1 MEFLKLYDKENE
13 EILYSMSWLNK
24 NSFFDK
30 SIGTFKDT
38 DLFTFLENIN
48 VFDNDKDLIYD
59 DIYYILEYTQG
70 SILHLINNINKEIKR
85 EHRIVPLAQ
94 AKEFDKKSIIWLS
107 QQDGRTI
114 KEKLKN
120 NKIKT
125 VKRYKNVDTYENRI
139 FKILL
144 KKIVLIEDVRRGF
157 QSNDYLVNKIKQ
169 WLRSEDAKNI
179 NEYGNVIFNN
189 LLLHHPHY
197 SKIFKS
203 YKWLNKL
210 DEKVNTYINIYPNQI
225 LSILNLTV
233 LSKLQFKT
241 DEFVLPKA
249 LIVDYSNFQLQYD
262 KPLLL
267 KKNGLIGNQNRDI
280 SKAINDL
287 ICKQNRDLIL
297 KDIDKSAVTIISK
310 LKIEEKQNRNF
321 VNDNGAVEDAVFID
335 MFRLFPIVRFNNK
348 TISYPIFL
356 KQKIG
361 NDIVNA
367 NNTKIIDLNYC
378 IFTLPELLKT
388 YDTDILKVFMND
400 LLGYINT
407 KQLNYII
414 PDFVNIFEFAKI
426 KKSINSYFPFNRN
439 VPKSVLTGLEYL
451 FQKSVKVNDTLIS
464 IQRDHNN
471 DVYIT
476 PLLVKFD
483 KNLKSITGGFFLEKH
498 PVKKIKGDSRILD
511 ELNKTFDKDLSSKLL
526 NKFLQDGV
534 KDIKQKKIF
543 FYYKDKEVRLNNN
556 LKNLNERINRTKQ
569 VKSLFKN
576 KKLFKSDIKYINED
590 NEANLI
596 NFERLLDYEKQGYTL
611 WKEHL
616 PRLAMQL
623 PIHGS
628 MDEFVLVDDSSEVI
642 NGNIEIKNHFI
653 IPTDTKELFFPLI
666 FGDKNINY
674 EAYISS
680 SELPVKEDLE
690 CELKLAYNYE
700 AESPYELTFRAVN
713 NSIFP
718 LKVKWKEIKEKAFDN
733 LPVPDFPDSK
743 SWTDFT
749 KYPKEDGKSYSDLLN
764 WIERKLD
771 LLKEFN
777 LEPVEGRFIFGNND
791 RNEKYY
797 CIIEVDGVEFFCHS
811 SNFIEKTHIPN
822 LKVGDTIY
830 LSIAKEISGKSSG
843 RDISFKSKI
852 KSKESKIKRLK
863 EEISSIR
870 FPVLT
875 IWNNGH
881 SLSESDVPDNF
892 RNAVSDAVQGIIK
905 ILDSSDIPDSIEDEL
920 FFFLSC
926 LHKDSP
932 EYVSKRLSK
941 IIKNNSLFKKYYRN
955 IAFAIGDVELEW
967 QKDLLNKVLNS
978 INNKDLT
985 SITLDV
991 LSIALWRSEELINKL
1006 KKSEIKIIRN
1016 KLYDNLKIDITKLE
1030 DNRKSK
1036 SFQLTLSMHLELLL
1050 ALLRI
1055 RGNNDKQFMEILS
1068 PNEKRTQEYV
1078 KLIDGITK
1086 VVIVKNI
1093 NLTSR
1098 IQLQIEK
1105 PKSFNK
1111 TPDLLYALRTYL
1123 TGDSG
1128 AANSIRVLGVSDD

>member
-13 EILYSMSWLNK
+13 NILHNMSWLNK

-30 SIGTFKDT
+30 SIGTFEVT
-38 DLFTFLENIN
+38 DLFKFLENIN
-48 VFDNDKDLIYD
+48 KFDYHKDLIYD

-70 SILHLINNINKEIKR
+70 SILYLINNINKEIRR
-85 EHRIVPLAQ
+85 EHRVLPLAQ

-107 QQDGRTI
+107 KQDGRTI
-114 KEKLKN
+114 KEKLKS

-125 VKRYKNVDTYENRI
+125 VKRYRDVDTYENRI

-144 KKIVLIEDVRRGF
+144 KRIVLIEDVRKGF

-169 WLRSEDAKNI
+169 WLRSEDAKSI
-179 NEYGNVIFNN
+179 NEYGNIIFNN

-197 SKIFKS
+197 SKVFKS
-203 YKWLNKL
+203 YKWLNRL
-210 DEKVNTYINIYPNQI
+210 DEKVNTYINTYPNQI
-225 LSILNLTV
+225 SSILNLTV

-262 KPLLL
+262 NPLLF
-267 KKNGLIGNQNRDI
+267 KKNKLIGSQNRDL

-287 ICKQNRDLIL
+287 ICKQNRGLIL
-297 KDIDKSAVTIISK
+297 KNIDKSADTIISK

-321 VNDNGAVEDAVFID
+321 VNDNRAVEDAVFID
-335 MFRLFPIVRFNNK
+335 MFRLFPVVRFNNK

-367 NNTKIIDLNYC
+367 NNTKIIDLNHC

-388 YDTDILKVFMND
+388 YDTDILKLFMND

-414 PDFVNIFEFAKI
+414 PDYVNIFEFAKI
-426 KKSINSYFPFNRN
+426 KKSINSYFPSNRN
-439 VPKSVLTGLEYL
+439 VPKSILTGLEYL
-451 FQKSVKVNDTLIS
+451 FQKRVKKDDTLIS
-464 IQRDHNN
+464 IQKDHNN
-471 DVYIT
+471 DVYVT

-483 KNLKSITGGFFLEKH
+483 KKLKSITGGFFLEKH
-498 PVKKIKGDSRILD
+498 PTKRIEGDYDILD
-511 ELNKTFDKDLSSKLL
+511 ELNKSFDRNLSSSLI
-526 NKFLQDGV
+526 NKFLQDGIKGIKEKNIYFYYNGKAICLNNEKSVNNRVNSPQKFRNLFNNKHLFKIKKSFRSEVIDV
-534 KDIKQKKIF
+534 KDN
-543 FYYKDKEVRLNNN
+543 Y
-556 LKNLNERINRTKQ
+556 
-569 VKSLFKN
+569 
-576 KKLFKSDIKYINED
+576 ED
-590 NEANLI
+590 NESNLH

-623 PIHGS
+623 PINGY
-628 MDEFVLVDDSSEVI
+628 MDEFVFVDDSSEVT
-642 NGNIEIKNHFI
+642 NSNIKIENHFI
-653 IPTDTKELFFPLI
+653 IPADTKELSFPLI

-680 SELPVKEDLE
+680 NELPVKEDLE
-690 CELKLAYNYE
+690 CELKLIYNYE
-700 AESPYELTFRAVN
+700 AESPYELTFRAIN

-733 LPVPDFPDSK
+733 LPVPDFPDRK
-743 SWTDFT
+743 NWTDFT

-764 WIERKLD
+764 WCSSTLEI
-771 LLKEFN
+771 LKKFDDQC
-777 LEPVEGRFIFGNND
+777 EGGFIRRNND
-791 RNEKYY
+791 YY
-797 CIIEVDGVEFFCHS
+797 CYVDVKGAEVLCHKS
-811 SNFIEKTHIPN
+811 DFIEKIDFIDSN
-822 LKVGDTIY
+822 KGDAIY
-830 LSIAKEISGKSSG
+830 LSIKKDGKGKLSGK
-843 RDISFKSKI
+843 DISLRRTIDSVKI
-852 KSKESKIKRLK
+852 KIFN
-863 EEISSIR
+863 IR

-875 IWNNGH
+875 IWNNSN
-881 SLSESDVPDNF
+881 SLSESGVPNDF
-892 RNAVSDAVQGIIK
+892 RNALFEGVQNAIS
-905 ILDSSDIPDSIEDEL
+905 ILESEDMPDSLKDEL

-941 IIKNNSLFKKYYRN
+941 VIKNIPLFKKYYRN
-955 IAFAIGDVELEW
+955 IAFAIGDAELEW

-1006 KKSEIKIIRN
+1006 KKSEIKNIRN
-1016 KLYDNLKIDITKLE
+1016 KLYDNLKIDITKVE

-1036 SFQLTLSMHLELLL
+1036 SYQLTLSMHLELLL

-1055 RGNNDKQFMEILS
+1055 RGNNDKQFMKILS

-1086 VVIVKNI
+1086 VVIEKNI

-1098 IQLQIEK
+1098 IELQIEK